1 MADSN
6 KTSFIK
12 EFFKP
17 LIIYLG
23 IQIIFL
29 VISVIKHRQFYS
41 LDLGGRVLNFW
52 EITLFIAFYSKI
64 FMIGCIISIAVNI
77 FLAVKSKLEIWQK
90 VILSI
95 FLPSNFTYLVILP
108 LGVWY
113 GFMYFLTLMAKAELR

>member
-6 KTSFIK
+6 KKSFKII
-12 EFFKP
+12 FFRSL
-17 LIIYLG
+17 LITLG
-23 IQIIFL
+23 IQIVFL
-29 VISVIKHRQFYS
+29 MISMIKERYVYS
-41 LDLGGRVLNFW
+41 SSMTERFNFW
-52 EITLFIAFYSKI
+52 EKTFFIALYSKI

-113 GFMYFLTLMAKAELR
+113 GFMHFLTLMAKAELR

>member
-6 KTSFIK
+6 KISFKII
-12 EFFKP
+12 FFRAL
-17 LIIYLG
+17 LITLG
-23 IQIIFL
+23 IQIVFL
-29 VISVIKHRQFYS
+29 MISMIKERYVYS
-41 LDLGGRVLNFW
+41 SSMTERFNFW
-52 EITLFIAFYSKI
+52 EITFFIAFYSKI

-95 FLPSNFTYLVILP
+95 FLPSNFTYLIILP

>member
-41 LDLGGRVLNFW
+41 SDLGGRVLNFW
-52 EITLFIAFYSKI
+52 EITLVIAMYSNI
-64 FMIGCIISIAVNI
+64 FMAGCIISVAVNI
-77 FLAVKSKLEIWQK
+77 FIAVKSNLEIWQK

-95 FLPSNFTYLVILP
+95 FLPTNFTYLIILP
-108 LGVWY
+108 FGAMY
-113 GFMYFLTLMAKAELR
+113 GFVYTMTFLPGLR